1 VKKNFL
7 NQKNG
12 GNFGTNDVKMKN
24 KYQNQNTETKV
35 EEPMVAYAN
44 PLNIIDTARKGIKI
58 SNALDLVN
66 KLGLSQLEFANIL
79 HVSLRTVQRF
89 ESSKLL
95 DSDGSS
101 KIIQLQNINTKG
113 VNVFGSQSSFNQWIR
128 TPLLSLNN
136 KTPLQYF
143 DTPFGFQLIEQLLGR
158 IEHGIFA

>member
-1 VKKNFL
+1 MKKNFL

-101 KIIQLQNINTKG
+101 KIIQLQNINTKLKQKPKFIMATR
-113 VNVFGSQSSFNQWIR
+113 N
-128 TPLLSLNN
+128 
-136 KTPLQYF
+136 
-143 DTPFGFQLIEQLLGR
+143 R
-158 IEHGIFA
+158 IFSKN